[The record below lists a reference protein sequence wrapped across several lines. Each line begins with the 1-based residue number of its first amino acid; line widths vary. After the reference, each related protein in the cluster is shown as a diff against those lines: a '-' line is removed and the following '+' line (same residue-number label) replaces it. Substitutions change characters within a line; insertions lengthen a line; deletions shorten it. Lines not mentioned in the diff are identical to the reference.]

1 MRTAG
6 ELAQYLGAKLHGDA
20 GIKISGVAGAASASA
35 EDLIY
40 VETERY
46 AGEAGDSAALCVV
59 VKEGIRVSGKA
70 NLEVKDAKLAFAK
83 AARILAGAGTS
94 EGGIHPSAVVSPS
107 AHVASSAS
115 IGPFAVVEEG
125 AEVGEGCVVGAHCFI
140 GGGARLG
147 ANCKLHPRVTV
158 YAGVLIGDRTEI
170 HAGAVLGAPGFGY
183 VFGEGRYWKFPQVG
197 GLEVGEDV
205 EIGAN
210 TTVDRG
216 SLGTTRVGQ
225 GVKVDNLVQ
234 IAHNVEIGQHTVIAS
249 QTGISGS
256 SRVGNGVVV
265 GGQVGIADHCEI
277 EDGAILGAQA
287 GIPTGKKIRRGQ
299 TVWGTPA
306 RPLAKF
312 KEQYGWFGR
321 LPELAER
328 VRELERRNSGEEGQ
342 R

>member
-1 MRTAG
+1 MRTAR
-6 ELAQYLGAKLHGDA
+6 ELAQHLGAKLTGD
-20 GIKISGVAGAASASA
+20 GGLQVSGVAGAASAMA

-40 VETERY
+40 VEAERY
-46 AGEAGDSAALCVV
+46 AGEAETSAASCVV
-59 VKEGIRVSGKA
+59 VKEGIRVPGKT

-83 AARILAGAGTS
+83 AAAILLSKETK
-94 EGGIHPSAVVSPS
+94 EPGIHSSAIVS
-107 AHVASSAS
+107 AKARVAKSAS

-125 AEVGEGCVVGAHCFI
+125 AEIGDGSTVGAYCFI
-140 GGGARLG
+140 GKGARIG
-147 ANCKLHPRVTV
+147 QQCRLHPRVTV
-158 YAGVLIGDRTEI
+158 YAGVSIGNGTEI
-170 HAGAVLGAPGFGY
+170 HAGSVLGAPGFGY
-183 VFGEGRYWKFPQVG
+183 VYGEGVYWKFPQVG
-197 GLEVGEDV
+197 KLEIGEDV

-216 SLGTTRVGQ
+216 SLGTTRIGR

-234 IAHNVEIGQHTVIAS
+234 IAHNVEIGEHSVIAS

-256 SRVGNGVVV
+256 SRLGSRVVV

-299 TVWGTPA
+299 IVWGTPA
-306 RPLAKF
+306 RPLVKF

-328 VRELERRNSGEEGQ
+328 VKELEKRSSGE
-342 R
+342 